1 MRRSALP
8 VLAAILAAAF
18 FQGCATAPKPK
29 DYSAFRAAAP
39 RSILIVPVV
48 NRSVDVNA
56 PDYFLSTLSI
66 PVAERG
72 YYVFPVNMVK
82 QLLQENGMSDAD
94 LVHQAAPVK
103 LCSLFGA
110 DSVLYVSIERWD
122 AKYMVLTTQVTVDF
136 DYKLRDCKTGDLL
149 WAERKGMVYSPQ
161 QSQSGGSPLANLI
174 SMAVS
179 AAVAKAAPNYMPMAH
194 QVNGQVFAYP
204 NGPGLPAGP
213 YLPEFQKDYPQK
225 Q

>member
-8 VLAAILAAAF
+8 FLAAILAAAF

-29 DYSAFRAAAP
+29 DYSAFRAAAL

>member
-8 VLAAILAAAF
+8 FLAAILAATV

-29 DYSAFRAAAP
+29 DYSAFRAASP

>member
-1 MRRSALP
+1 MRGSFATYF
-8 VLAAILAAAF
+8 VLAFAAAALS
-18 FQGCATAPKPK
+18 GCATAPPKK
-29 DYSAFRAAAP
+29 DYSAFQAAAP
-39 RSILIVPVV
+39 RSVLILPVV

-66 PVAERG
+66 PIAERG
-72 YYVFPVNMVK
+72 YYVFPVDMIK
-82 QLLQENGMSDAD
+82 HMLEENGMSDAD
-94 LVHQAAPVK
+94 LVHHADPMK
-103 LCSLFGA
+103 LCSLFGS

-136 DYKLRDCKTGDLL
+136 DYNLKDCKTGGVL

-161 QSQSGGSPLANLI
+161 QNQSSGSPLATLI

-179 AAVAKAAPNYMPMAH
+179 AAVTKAAPNYMPMSH
-194 QVNGQVFAYP
+194 QVNTAVFTYP

-213 YLPEFQKDYPQK
+213 YLPEFQKDYDQK